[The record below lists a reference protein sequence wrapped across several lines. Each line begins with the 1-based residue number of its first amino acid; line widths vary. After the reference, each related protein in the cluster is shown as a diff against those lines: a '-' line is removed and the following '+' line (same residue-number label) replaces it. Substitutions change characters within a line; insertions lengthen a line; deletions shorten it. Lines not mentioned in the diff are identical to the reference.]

1 MVALGILV
9 PSVQVRI
16 LVSQP
21 ETPNPL
27 KNSGFCIQNA
37 ETGTQPGQ
45 IYEIQTVSLHDAILE
60 LCKEKKMRFFKPIP
74 YVHYVPAKL
83 HDTGKVWYISY
94 YVINPTT
101 GKLKRLR
108 IKINHITPIRCR
120 RKVAKEMIAD
130 INERL
135 VLGWNPLDESTT
147 FKGIKAFEAMDLFLK
162 AKAKE
167 SEDSTI
173 RTYRSQVR
181 IMKKWLLDNG
191 FNQDSYAAAFNK
203 EVAMSFMNDVDNDD
217 DLCAQTYNNKVRFYS
232 IMCNWMVEKGY
243 LASNPFASIK
253 RKSKKLTRKTR
264 RTFSPSELETLWNV
278 LERSNKG
285 YLLACLFCYCCF
297 MRPKEI
303 VMLKCGDVDLKR
315 QIVNVRGEVA
325 KNDNDS
331 QRTIPDAMLKYL
343 SDVDLSHPD
352 WYLFSGAKYEFRP
365 GPTKIWSQRIS
376 DYWFET
382 VRASCGFGND
392 LQFYSLKDTGI
403 TNMLGKGVPVSYVR
417 QQADHSSLSMTS
429 VYVGKSARANEDLK
443 RIDILH

>member
-21 ETPNPL
+21 ESRNPL
-27 KNSGFCIQNA
+27 FPSGFCIQDDIA
-37 ETGTQPGQ
+37 GTQPGQ
-45 IYEIQTVSLHDAILE
+45 SDNMNISLHETILE
-60 LCKEKKMRFFKPIP
+60 LCKEKKMRFFKPVP

-83 HDTGKVWYISY
+83 HSAGKVWYISF
-94 YVINPTT
+94 YVTDPAT
-101 GKLKRLR
+101 GKLKRQR
-108 IKINHITPIRCR
+108 IKINHIPLKAR
-120 RKVAKEMIAD
+120 RKAAKEIIAN

-135 VLGWNPLDESTT
+135 VLGWNPLDKCTAS
-147 FKGIKAFEAMDLFLK
+147 KGVKAFEAMDLFLK
-162 AKAKE
+162 AKTKE

-173 RTYRSQVR
+173 RTYRSQVKL
-181 IMKKWLLDNG
+181 MKKWLLDNG
-191 FNQDSYAAAFNK
+191 FNADSYAAAFTK
-203 EVAMSFMNDVDNDD
+203 EMAMSFMDDVDNDENQS
-217 DLCAQTYNNKVRFYS
+217 AQTYNNKVRFYS
-232 IMCNWMVEKGY
+232 VMCNWMVEKGY
-243 LASNPFASIK
+243 ISSNPFASIK
-253 RKSKKLTRKTR
+253 RKSKRLTKKTR
-264 RTFSPSELETLWNV
+264 RTFTAEELETLWTV
-278 LERSNKG
+278 LERENKG
-285 YLLACLFCYCCF
+285 YLLICLFCYCCF

-303 VMLKCGDVDLKR
+303 VMLKCGDIDPER

-331 QRTIPDAMLKYL
+331 QRTIPDSMLKYL

-443 RIDILH
+443 KIDILH